1 MTADC
6 PQNYVGEKCNQVY
19 VKCSD
24 TDAAWYRIKVGKNGE
39 DWYWLQSTDELRACG
54 HDTRGTDH
62 DLDPLP
68 KDKWNFTLRG
78 SLTWEI

>member
-1 MTADC
+1 MLRD
-6 PQNYVGEKCNQVY
+6 
-19 VKCSD
+19 
-24 TDAAWYRIKVGKNGE
+24 RIKVGKNGE
-39 DWYWLQSTDELRACG
+39 DWYWLQSTDELRVCG